1 MQSRRSTLPRG
12 LTSYHIKV
20 LAAVTMLVDHIGA
33 VFFPDAIAFRIV
45 GRLSFPLFVWLLVQ
59 GEAHTRDV
67 GRYGL
72 RLAVLGVVTQPIYQA
87 TFITTELNILFQLLV
102 GLVCLRFARSFPKLQ
117 LPVWLAA
124 AVLTELGNVGYGGYG
139 IGLIV
144 LTRYFRPNLPWAL
157 AWVGLHL
164 VEAWMYGPFQLP
176 ALVVPLLFWLANGER
191 GPKARWFYA
200 FYPGHLV
207 LLWLIGQGLN

>member
-1 MQSRRSTLPRG
+1 MQSRRSALSKG

-20 LAAVTMLVDHIGA
+20 LAAVTMLVDHIGV
-33 VFFPDAIAFRIV
+33 VFFPEAIAFRII

-59 GEAHTRDV
+59 GEAHTRDA

-72 RLAVLGVVTQPIYQA
+72 RLAILGVVTQPIYQA
-87 TFITTELNILFQLLV
+87 TFSTTELNILFQLLI
-102 GLVCLRFARSFPKLQ
+102 GLVCLRFARSFPRLQ
-117 LPVWLAA
+117 IPVWLGA
-124 AVLTELGNVGYGGYG
+124 AVLTELGNVGYGSYG

-164 VEAWMYGPFQLP
+164 VEAWWYGPFQLP

-191 GPKARWFYA
+191 GAKARWFYA
-200 FYPGHLV
+200 FYPGHLA
-207 LLWLIGQGLN
+207 LLWLIWQGLN

>member
-1 MQSRRSTLPRG
+1 
-12 LTSYHIKV
+12 
-20 LAAVTMLVDHIGA
+20 MLVDHVGA
-33 VFFPDAIAFRIV
+33 VFFPDTIAFRII

-59 GEAHTRDV
+59 GEAHTRDA

-72 RLAVLGVVTQPIYQA
+72 RLAALGVVTQPIYQA
-87 TFITTELNILFQLLV
+87 TFSTTELNILFQLLV
-102 GLVCLRFARSFPKLQ
+102 GLVCLRFARRFPRLQ
-117 LPVWLAA
+117 IPVWLVA
-124 AVLTELGNVGYGGYG
+124 AVLTELGSVGYGGYG

-176 ALVVPLLFWLANGER
+176 ALVVPLLFFLANGER

-200 FYPGHLV
+200 FYPGHLA
-207 LLWLIGQGLN
+207 LLWLMRQGLS